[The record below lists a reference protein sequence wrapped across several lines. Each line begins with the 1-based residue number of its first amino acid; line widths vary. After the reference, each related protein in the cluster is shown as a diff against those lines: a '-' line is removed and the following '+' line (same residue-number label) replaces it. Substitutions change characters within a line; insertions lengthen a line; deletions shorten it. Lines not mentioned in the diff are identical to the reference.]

1 LAREQKQGFIEEG
14 VMEDRHVIDKRSI
27 KLEDVMKK
35 DYIPFLGGR
44 PERQTVIGKDDIM
57 NLEITLNTC
66 STVDE
71 FVKKI

>member
-1 LAREQKQGFIEEG
+1 
-14 VMEDRHVIDKRSI
+14 MEDRHVIDKRSI

-44 PERQTVIGKDDIM
+44 PERQTIMGKDDIL

-66 STVDE
+66 SSVDE
-71 FVKKI
+71 FLKKI

>member
-1 LAREQKQGFIEEG
+1 
-14 VMEDRHVIDKRSI
+14 MEDRHVIDKRSI

-44 PERQTVIGKDDIM
+44 PERQTIIGKDDIL

-66 STVDE
+66 SSVDE
-71 FVKKI
+71 FAKKI

>member
-1 LAREQKQGFIEEG
+1 
-14 VMEDRHVIDKRSI
+14 
-27 KLEDVMKK
+27 VMKK

-44 PERQTVIGKDDIM
+44 PERETIVGKDDIM

-71 FVKKI
+71 FLKKI

>member
-1 LAREQKQGFIEEG
+1 
-14 VMEDRHVIDKRSI
+14 MEATMENRHVVDKRSI

-35 DYIPFLGGR
+35 GYIPFLGGR
-44 PERQTVIGKDDIM
+44 PQRETIIGKDEIM

-71 FVKKI
+71 FLKKIS